1 MESLLLTDKKM
12 EVLAALEDLTFDDKL
27 DVLEDT
33 ITTMLNLRIKFE
45 GQGVLEPSCH
55 AVRNTLYYLEEAVDN
70 MLI

>member
-45 GQGVLEPSCH
+45 GQGVREPSCQ
-55 AVRNTLYYLEEAVDN
+55 AVRNMLYWLEEVVDN